1 MKNQSLV
8 EDWMKRAN
16 SNLSRAQ
23 AGKVSEHILY
33 EDLCF
38 DCQQAAEKAVKAL
51 LISNN
56 IVPQPTHSL
65 SVLIDDLE
73 KNGIDVPDT
82 IKAAIQ
88 LSYYAVETRYPGRYE
103 PVNEREYKQALKMA
117 ETVFSWVSRALEQQR

>member
-1 MKNQSLV
+1 MKNRSLV

-51 LISNN
+51 LISSN

-117 ETVFSWVSRALEQQR
+117 ETVFSWVSHALGQQR